1 MKCLKITIPYT
12 PKAKASVR
20 TGKYGHYNP
29 SQKGMK
35 LTTDYVKNNLPEQ
48 TEPLKGP
55 LLVIVHYKI
64 PAPLGLSGKR
74 RKLQRYLPHLKKPD
88 GDNLEKFLNDALSGV
103 IWADDAQI
111 VWLLRSKS
119 LTDEKIGC
127 TEIFVRELGHT
138 EPNYEQIIDDIKQH
152 ISLGD

>member
-1 MKCLKITIPYT
+1 MKCLKIRIPYT

-35 LTTDYVKNNLPEQ
+35 LTTDYVKSQL
-48 TEPLKGP
+48 TEMSPLFKGP
-55 LLVIVHYKI
+55 LLVVVHYKI

-74 RKLQRYLPHLKKPD
+74 RRLQKYLPHLKKPD

-103 IWADDAQI
+103 VWADDAQI

-127 TEIFVRELGHT
+127 TEIFIREL
-138 EPNYEQIIDDIKQH
+138 ENASPNYEQIINDIKEN
-152 ISLGD
+152 INLGD